1 MIEQAKFTYFSL
13 GKAFEK
19 QVKTIENQGEKQKK
33 PLEDHGQ
40 QLVEYNELIKKDFNI
55 DRDSM
60 SYVEQ
65 KKVFNKVI
73 RERSSEF
80 YNLEKKI
87 NCNLIYK

>member
-80 YNLEKKI
+80 YNLEKRI
-87 NCNLIYK
+87 NCSLIYK

>member
-1 MIEQAKFTYFSL
+1 MIEQARFTYFSL

-19 QVKTIENQGEKQKK
+19 QVKTIENQGEKQIKA
-33 PLEDHGQ
+33 LEDHGQ

-60 SYVEQ
+60 SHVEQ

-80 YNLEKKI
+80 YNLEKRI

>member
-1 MIEQAKFTYFSL
+1 MIEQARFTYFSL

-65 KKVFNKVI
+65 KKVFNKVV

-80 YNLEKKI
+80 YNLEKRI

>member
-1 MIEQAKFTYFSL
+1 MIEQARFTYFSL

-40 QLVEYNELIKKDFNI
+40 QLVEYNELIKKGFNI

-65 KKVFNKVI
+65 KKVFNKVV

-80 YNLEKKI
+80 YNLEKRI

>member
-1 MIEQAKFTYFSL
+1 MIEQARFTYFSL

-19 QVKTIENQGEKQKK
+19 QVKTIENQGEKQIR

-40 QLVEYNELIKKDFNI
+40 QLGEYNELIKKDFNI

-80 YNLEKKI
+80 YNLEKRI

>member
-1 MIEQAKFTYFSL
+1 MIEQARFTYFSL

-80 YNLEKKI
+80 YNLEKRI

>member
-1 MIEQAKFTYFSL
+1 MIEQARFTYFSL

-19 QVKTIENQGEKQKK
+19 QVKTIENQGEKQIK

-65 KKVFNKVI
+65 KKVFNKFI

-80 YNLEKKI
+80 YNLEKII
-87 NCNLIYK
+87 NCNLIFK

>member
-1 MIEQAKFTYFSL
+1 MIEQARFTYFSL

-80 YNLEKKI
+80 YNLEKRI
-87 NCNLIYK
+87 NCSLIYK

>member
-1 MIEQAKFTYFSL
+1 MIEQARFTYFSL

-80 YNLEKKI
+80 YNLEKRI
-87 NCNLIYK
+87 NCDLIYK

>member
-1 MIEQAKFTYFSL
+1 MIEQARFTYFSL

-73 RERSSEF
+73 RKRSSEF
-80 YNLEKKI
+80 YNLEKRI
-87 NCNLIYK
+87 NCSLIYK

>member
-1 MIEQAKFTYFSL
+1 MIEQARFTYFSL

>member
-1 MIEQAKFTYFSL
+1 MIEQARFTYFSL

-19 QVKTIENQGEKQKK
+19 QAKTIENQGEKQKK

-80 YNLEKKI
+80 YNLEKRI
-87 NCNLIYK
+87 NCSLIYK

>member
-1 MIEQAKFTYFSL
+1 MIEQARFTYFSL

-60 SYVEQ
+60 SHVEQ

-80 YNLEKKI
+80 YNLEKRI

>member
-1 MIEQAKFTYFSL
+1 MIEQARFTYFSL
-13 GKAFEK
+13 CKAFEK

>member
-80 YNLEKKI
+80 YNLEKRI

>member
-1 MIEQAKFTYFSL
+1 MIEQARFTYFSL

-19 QVKTIENQGEKQKK
+19 QVKTIENQGEKQIR

-65 KKVFNKVI
+65 KKVFNKVV

-80 YNLEKKI
+80 YNLEKRI

>member
-1 MIEQAKFTYFSL
+1 MIEQARFTYFSL

-80 YNLEKKI
+80 YNLEKKK
-87 NCNLIYK
+87 LIVI

>member
-1 MIEQAKFTYFSL
+1 MIEQARFTYFSL

-19 QVKTIENQGEKQKK
+19 QVKTIENQGEKQIR

-80 YNLEKKI
+80 YNLEKRI

>member
-19 QVKTIENQGEKQKK
+19 QVKTIENQGEKQIKA
-33 PLEDHGQ
+33 LEDHGQ

>member
-1 MIEQAKFTYFSL
+1 MIEQARFTYFSL

-60 SYVEQ
+60 SYVER